1 MNKPRTWQEQRDQ
14 QQSERDERIAYE
26 LVRDRIMELREQRDG
41 DSGGE
46 PMWDRAY
53 QQCFY
58 EGYRAAS
65 NKSEFIETFAQADV
79 KTDELDAE
87 AEVGE

>member
-1 MNKPRTWQEQRDQ
+1 MSKLLTWQEQRNQ
-14 QQSERDERIAYE
+14 QQAERDERSAYE

-46 PMWDRAY
+46 PIWDREY
-53 QQCFY
+53 QQYFY

-65 NKSEFIETFAQADV
+65 NKSEFIETFAQEDV
-79 KTDELDAE
+79 AQ
-87 AEVGE
+87 